1 MWGPW
6 QIIVEKIPLFE
17 GQFFELF
24 SAQALI
30 QDYAWIAPPP
40 CEVCIPVFVSLCD
53 RAWGS
58 GTAVEF
64 EYTNAIW

>member
-40 CEVCIPVFVSLCD
+40 HVKFVF
-53 RAWGS
+53 
-58 GTAVEF
+58 
-64 EYTNAIW
+64 